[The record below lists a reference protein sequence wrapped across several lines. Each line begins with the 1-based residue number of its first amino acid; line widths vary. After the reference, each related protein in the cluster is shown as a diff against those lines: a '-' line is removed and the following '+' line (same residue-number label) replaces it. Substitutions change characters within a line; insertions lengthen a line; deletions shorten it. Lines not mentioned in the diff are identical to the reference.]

1 MKRHA
6 RALAVSRLAFGVA
19 VTSVGSFALL
29 APGIAYAQDP
39 PTVDSAGE
47 ARSQYQQGT
56 QAFQAKRYEEAAL
69 HFEAAASFRT
79 SAVALYT
86 AALAWDLASK
96 PERAADA
103 YGRALA
109 VGGLDPKQGGLAK
122 DRVAQLEKTL
132 GTVVVTAPEGWRVQL
147 DTYTEVVTPGRLH
160 GSAGVRSLSIRAP
173 GKPIERRDV
182 TLDASKVTNLELKD
196 APALVSKTETEPTRQ
211 VVAAPLGPPPPR
223 DSFWITRRVIGVGV
237 AGVGLAALGS
247 GIVLGLEAKSAEKAY
262 IAGPTRESFDHASSL
277 QTWTNVALI
286 SGGLLVAGGIALVVI
301 PDGDARGGGV
311 RVGAVRVGAVRVGPG
326 GAVMMGE
333 F

>member
-1 MKRHA
+1 MLVA
-6 RALAVSRLAFGVA
+6 SRLALGLA
-19 VTSVGSFALL
+19 VTSVALPAL
-29 APGIAYAQDP
+29 IAPGNAYGQDP

-109 VGGLDPKQGGLAK
+109 VGGLDPKQTNLAK

-132 GTVVVTAPEGWRVQL
+132 GTVVVSAPEGWRVQL
-147 DTYTEVVTPGRLH
+147 ETFTEVLSPARLH

-182 TLDASKVTNLELKD
+182 TLDASKVTNLDLKED
-196 APALVSKTETEPTRQ
+196 PKVVGKRDPEPVKPTSA
-211 VVAAPLGPPPPR
+211 AAPPPPPPTPPPPR
-223 DSFWITRRVIGVGV
+223 EAYWIPRRVIGVGV
-237 AGVGLAALGS
+237 AGIGLAAIGS
-247 GIVLGLEAKSAEKAY
+247 GVVLGLEANSARDAY
-262 IAGPTRESFDHASSL
+262 NAGPTRESFDHASSL

-286 SGGLLVAGGIALVVI
+286 SGAVLVAGGIALVLI
-301 PDGDARGGGV
+301 PDGDARAAL
-311 RVGAVRVGAVRVGPG
+311 RVGPAPG
-326 GAVMMGE
+326 GAVMKGT

>member
-1 MKRHA
+1 MKRT
-6 RALAVSRLAFGVA
+6 LAVSRLAFGVA
-19 VTSVGSFALL
+19 VTSVASLAFL
-29 APGIAYAQDP
+29 APNIAHAQDP

-86 AALAWDLASK
+86 AALAWDLAAK

-109 VGGLDPKQGGLAK
+109 VGGLDPKQGNLAK
-122 DRVAQLEKTL
+122 ERVAQLEKTL
-132 GTVVVTAPEGWRVQL
+132 GTVMVTAPEGWRVQL
-147 DTYTEVVTPGRLH
+147 ETFTEVLTPTRLH

-182 TLDASKVTNLELKD
+182 TLETSKVANLELKD
-196 APALVSKTETEPTRQ
+196 EPKPVPKTDPEPTKH
-211 VVAAPLGPPPPR
+211 VVVVPPPQPPPR
-223 DSFWITRRVIGVGV
+223 ESFWITRRVIGVGV
-237 AGVGLAALGS
+237 AGVGIAALGS
-247 GIVLGLEAKSAEKAY
+247 GIILGLEAKSAEDAY
-262 IAGPTRESFDHASSL
+262 NAGPTRESFDHASSL
-277 QTWTNVALI
+277 QAWTNVALI
-286 SGGLLVAGGIALVVI
+286 SGAVLVAGGIALVLI
-301 PDGDARGGGV
+301 PDGDAKGSGV
-311 RVGAVRVGAVRVGPG
+311 RVGPAPG
-326 GAVMMGE
+326 GAVMMGT

>member
-1 MKRHA
+1 MKRHGRTLVA
-6 RALAVSRLAFGVA
+6 SRLALGLA
-19 VTSVGSFALL
+19 VTSVASL

-109 VGGLDPKQGGLAK
+109 VGGLDPKQTNLAK
-122 DRVAQLEKTL
+122 DRVVQLEKTL
-132 GTVVVTAPEGWRVQL
+132 GTVVVSAPEGWRVQL
-147 DTYTEVVTPGRLH
+147 ETFTEVLSPARLH

-182 TLDASKVTNLELKD
+182 TLDASKVTNLDLKEEPKVIAKKEPEPVKPAYV
-196 APALVSKTETEPTRQ
+196 APP
-211 VVAAPLGPPPPR
+211 PPPPPR
-223 DSFWITRRVIGVGV
+223 ESYWITRRVIGVGV
-237 AGVGLAALGS
+237 AGIGLAAIGS
-247 GIVLGLEAKSAEKAY
+247 GVVLGLEANSAKDAY
-262 IAGPTRESFDHASSL
+262 NAGPTRESFDHASSL

-286 SGGLLVAGGIALVVI
+286 SGAVLVAGGVALVVI
-301 PDGDARGGGV
+301 PDGGARP
-311 RVGAVRVGAVRVGPG
+311 AVRVGPAPG
-326 GAVMMGE
+326 GAVMIGT

>member
-6 RALAVSRLAFGVA
+6 RTVAGSRLALGVA
-19 VTSVGSFALL
+19 MTSAAAL
-29 APGIAYAQDP
+29 GILGPRTALAQDP
-39 PTVDSAGE
+39 PSVDSAAE
-47 ARSQYQQGT
+47 ARQQYQQGT

-103 YGRALA
+103 YGRAMA
-109 VGGLDPKQGGLAK
+109 VGGLDPKQGNLAK

-147 DTYTEVVTPGRLH
+147 DTFTEVLTPARLH
-160 GSAGVRSLSIRAP
+160 GGTGVRSLSIRAP

-182 TLDASKVTNLELKD
+182 TLDANKVATLELKD
-196 APALVSKTETEPTRQ
+196 EPKVVPKEPEPVRPPPIAPP
-211 VVAAPLGPPPPR
+211 PPPPPR
-223 DSFWITRRVIGVGV
+223 ESFWITRRVIGVGV
-237 AGVGLAALGS
+237 AGVGLAALGG
-247 GIVLGLEAKSAEKAY
+247 GIVLGLEANSAKKAY
-262 IAGPTRESFDHASSL
+262 EAGATRESFDHASSL
-277 QTWTNVALI
+277 QTWTNVTLI
-286 SGGLLVAGGIALVVI
+286 AGGVLLAGGVALVVI
-301 PDGDARGGGV
+301 PDKDEGRV
-311 RVGAVRVGAVRVGPG
+311 RVSVTPG
-326 GAVMMGE
+326 GAMMTGK